1 MLPDDNEVLPN
12 DASDVMSKDYID
24 APDDVSDVMS
34 EDSVDASE
42 DNALQ
47 YMFLQ
52 KRYKDLQAKL
62 LILQANKP
70 KDQCEYPEYTR
81 ADDQGEDQEYVP
93 DDNQEDSLDEGQQYA
108 PDNDQEMEEEDPEKE
123 EMDKKTALLAILNL
137 RLIDMDRAIEPPPF
151 PVAPRFKRCVALPQQ
166 ANLTMPLP
174 QQDIVRMYTTKQ
186 QVIEESKISLKKS
199 YSEWLPTQ
207 RYPRLLQ
214 QTTEPVVLTAIDL
227 QTMEVKD
234 LYAFANLTE
243 AATNRST
250 NAIIRY
256 NVMKGQVIEQLV
268 IRAKKLRTRSKICDI
283 YAEVNTSLKNYAIQR
298 GEIYVEIG
306 DRHQQKLRAL
316 SDAAEYLELDKY
328 DYKCTLKEL
337 FDRAPQIVKEA
348 NSLKPVVEKRPAV
361 RRRAAPAAKKH
372 RVE

>member
-1 MLPDDNEVLPN
+1 
-12 DASDVMSKDYID
+12 
-24 APDDVSDVMS
+24 
-34 EDSVDASE
+34 
-42 DNALQ
+42 
-47 YMFLQ
+47 
-52 KRYKDLQAKL
+52 
-62 LILQANKP
+62 
-70 KDQCEYPEYTR
+70 
-81 ADDQGEDQEYVP
+81 
-93 DDNQEDSLDEGQQYA
+93 
-108 PDNDQEMEEEDPEKE
+108 
-123 EMDKKTALLAILNL
+123 MDKKTALLAILNL

-227 QTMEVKD
+227 QTMETID
-234 LYAFANLTE
+234 LFAFVNSNE
-243 AATNRST
+243 AIINRSN

-268 IRAKKLRTRSKICDI
+268 VRAKKIKSRSKICDI
-283 YAEVNTSLKNYAIQR
+283 YAEVNNSLKNYAIQR
-298 GEIYVEIG
+298 GENYVELG
-306 DRHQQKLRAL
+306 DRYQQKLRAL
-316 SDAAEYLELDKY
+316 SNAAEYLKLEKY

-337 FDRAPQIVKEA
+337 INRAPQIVKEA
-348 NSLKPVVEKRPAV
+348 NSLKPVIEKRPAAP
-361 RRRAAPAAKKH
+361 RRAAPVAKKQ